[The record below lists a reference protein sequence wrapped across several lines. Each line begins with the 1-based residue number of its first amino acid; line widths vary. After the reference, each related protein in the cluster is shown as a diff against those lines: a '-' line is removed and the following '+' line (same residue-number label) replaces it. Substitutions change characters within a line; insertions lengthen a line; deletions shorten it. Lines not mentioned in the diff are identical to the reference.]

1 MKLHLQRE
9 PSVNA
14 RTFGSL
20 YINGLWQCWTLEDA
34 IRPSKIPKQT
44 AIPSGTYSVVLTE
57 SHRFQRILPLLLS
70 VPGYEGVRMHSGNTI
85 EDTEGCILVGT
96 VREDSRILNSRVAID
111 ALMLELRTADVV
123 PIPLTILPPLV

>member
-1 MKLHLQRE
+1 MRLHLQRE
-9 PSVNA
+9 PTTNA
-14 RTFGSL
+14 KTFGSL

-57 SHRFQRILPLLLS
+57 SNRFKRILPLLLS

-96 VREDSRILNSRVAID
+96 VREDARILNSRVALD